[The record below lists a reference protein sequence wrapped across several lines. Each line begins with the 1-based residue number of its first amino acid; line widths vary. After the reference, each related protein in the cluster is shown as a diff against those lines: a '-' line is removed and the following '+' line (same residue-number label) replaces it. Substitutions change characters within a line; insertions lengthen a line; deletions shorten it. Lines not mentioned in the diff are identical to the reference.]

1 MTKPVKNKIRTGRG
15 SVALIALMF
24 LGSAGMRIALSTD
37 AAFAKTANTEAE
49 STQSETQNTTN
60 SPQSESRTVPALLDA
75 LIKREEKV
83 KETEERQ
90 ALRAESLEQAKK
102 EIESKLV
109 QLEALEERLS
119 KTLAQARG
127 AEEKDLARLTTV
139 YESMKPA
146 EAAALFEAMEASFA
160 AGFLGR
166 MRSDSAAA
174 IMAGLDPQKA
184 YTISVLLAGRN
195 GKVPKN

>member
-37 AAFAKTANTEAE
+37 AAFAKTANTENE
-49 STQSETQNTTN
+49 STQPKTQSTTN

-90 ALRAESLEQAKK
+90 ALRAESLEKAKK

-166 MRSDSAAA
+166 MRPDSAAA